1 VLKVSWLVVWRARRM
16 DLMLVDKMVSW
27 LVVLMAAWMVLK
39 TVE

>member
-1 VLKVSWLVVWRARRM
+1 VLKVSLLAVWRARRM

-39 TVE
+39 RVE